1 MTERSIDRRTLVL
14 SGAAAVALLGVASP
28 RSARAAVVQSGGGI
42 AGGGGLEADSG
53 PAEFS
58 VFGSQFIVEGQD
70 TPLVFGSL
78 SFIDVVANTKIE
90 SIEVTAY
97 GSVEG
102 SEGSTRQLS
111 GTAAINGEGVHPF
124 DLVLTDDGPIG
135 AGADVFWLAVGADGA
150 SEVGEAIYEIQSVVQ
165 SGNLQLLTF
174 DFGSGDSNATPV
186 G

>member
-1 MTERSIDRRTLVL
+1 
-14 SGAAAVALLGVASP
+14 
-28 RSARAAVVQSGGGI
+28 
-42 AGGGGLEADSG
+42 
-53 PAEFS
+53 
-58 VFGSQFIVEGQD
+58 
-70 TPLVFGSL
+70 L
-78 SFIDVVANTKIE
+78 SFNDILAKTKIE

-97 GSVEG
+97 GPVEG
-102 SEGSTRQLS
+102 SEGSTRQMS

-135 AGADVFWLAVGADGA
+135 AGADIFWLAVGADGA

-174 DFGSGDSNATPV
+174 DFGNGEPSATPV